1 MEGSVVR
8 VTLSLIGPGIITIF
22 ALPFIAAWLL
32 DRKKI
37 YLLMLSGACVSF
49 AIGAVMQVL
58 YWPRDTGLNALT
70 SAAFYTI
77 AVLSAVE
84 AILRRSNQ
92 SIGKSLMVTAIILI
106 LGLLWYFFYVDRNL
120 LARIYVQN
128 FGYGAIFL
136 FAAWKL
142 SRSRTKRTTDKVLF
156 WTLLLFGAQF
166 FPRTLLTA
174 GVGEPIS
181 PLAFAD
187 TVFWQALQLSVAV
200 LGAAL
205 ALAVLSAAV
214 SDMIGDLRNER
225 DRDYLTGL
233 LNRRGFEAAIK
244 ASRFQNAAGA
254 LIVCDVDWFKSIND
268 EFGHQVGDAVL
279 QRIALVLTK
288 AARKQDVIGRLGGEE
303 FAVHLRDVSLD
314 DAHDCAERLRI
325 AVGSTDFSDMLGSR
339 HLTASFGVAAGEAD
353 WSDMYKMADAYLY
366 EAKKSGRNQTVT
378 GIVKPF

>member
-1 MEGSVVR
+1 LEGSVVR
-8 VTLSLIGPGIITIF
+8 VTLSLVGPGIITIF
-22 ALPFIAAWLL
+22 VVPFIAAWLL

-37 YLLMLSGACVSF
+37 YLLMLSGSCVLF
-49 AIGAVMQVL
+49 AIGAIMQVL

-70 SAAFYTI
+70 SAAFYTV

-84 AILRRSNQ
+84 GILRRSNQ
-92 SIGKSLMVTAIILI
+92 SIGKPLMVTTIVLII
-106 LGLLWYFFYVDRNL
+106 GLLWYFFYVDRNL

-128 FGYGAIFL
+128 FGYGAVFL

-142 SRSRTKRTTDKVLF
+142 SRNRTKRITDDVLF

-174 GVGEPIS
+174 GVTDPIT
-181 PLAFAD
+181 PMAFAD

-200 LGAAL
+200 LGVAL

-214 SDMIGDLRNER
+214 TDMIGDLTNER

-244 ASRFQNAAGA
+244 TKGAEKAPCA

-268 EFGHQVGDAVL
+268 EFGHLAGDAVL
-279 QRIALVLTK
+279 KRIASVLSK
-288 AARKQDVIGRLGGEE
+288 AARRQDIVGRLGGEE
-303 FAVHLRDVSLD
+303 FAVYLRDVSPD
-314 DAHDCAERLRI
+314 DAYDCAERLRI
-325 AVGSTDFSDMLGSR
+325 AVRSTDFSDILGSR
-339 HLTASFGVAAGEAD
+339 HLTASFGVAAGKAD
-353 WSDMYKMADAYLY
+353 WSHMYKMADAFLY
-366 EAKKSGRNQTVT
+366 EAKESGRNQTIV
-378 GIVKPF
+378 GLVKPF